1 LLLTLFLGKWR
12 RKEKFAQEGNDMEYL
27 HQMIERIHQGEEEL
41 RNELLQQYRPFVGTI
56 VSKVCK
62 RYIHQSHDEEFSVGL
77 EAFNEAIS
85 QYSSEK
91 GGSFLSFADL
101 VIRRR
106 VIDYIRKN
114 KQKASFVSF
123 DETADP
129 ESPEY
134 NVWDVQAAVEQYQAE
149 REAEMRREEILH
161 YRERLKEFDIVLE
174 ELPEYTP
181 RHADARDN
189 MIRIAQMIAD
199 NPNLREAFLEKKKI
213 PVKYLLQYISFSR
226 KTVERNRNYIVAI
239 TLIFIENYQFLR
251 SYIQVN
257 ETEGKEEHA
266 CEKEGH
272 RAGDTGAA
280 RYSHDVERRVL

>member
-1 LLLTLFLGKWR
+1 MLLTLFLGKWR
-12 RKEKFAQEGNDMEYL
+12 RKEKSLQEKNETEHL
-27 HQMIERIHQGEEEL
+27 HRMIERIHQGEDEL
-41 RNELLQQYRPFVGTI
+41 RNELLQQYRPFIGTV

-62 RYIHQSHDEEFSVGL
+62 RYIDQSHDEEFSVGL

-114 KQKASFVSF
+114 KPRASFVSF
-123 DETADP
+123 DETMDS

-134 NVWDVQAAVEQYQAE
+134 NVWDVQVAVEQYQAE
-149 REAEMRREEILH
+149 READMRREEILH
-161 YRERLKEFDIVLE
+161 YRERLSEFDIALE

-181 RHADARDN
+181 RHADARNN
-189 MIRIAQMIAD
+189 MIRIARMIAD
-199 NPNLREAFLEKKKI
+199 NEKLRESFLEKKKI
-213 PVKYLLQYISFSR
+213 PVKYLLQFISFSR

-239 TLIFIENYQFLR
+239 TLIFIGNYRFLR
-251 SYIQVN
+251 SYIQMD
-257 ETEGKEEHA
+257 ETEGKEELTR
-266 CEKEGH
+266 EKEGH
-272 RAGDTGAA
+272 RAGDTETVS
-280 RYSHDVERRVL
+280 YCHDIQRRVL

>member
-1 LLLTLFLGKWR
+1 MLLTLFLGKRR
-12 RKEKFAQEGNDMEYL
+12 RKEKSLEKNHETEQL
-27 HQMIERIHQGEEEL
+27 HRMIEKIHQGEEEL
-41 RNELLQQYRPFVGTI
+41 RNELLTQYRPFIGTV

-85 QYSSEK
+85 QYSSNK
-91 GGSFLSFADL
+91 GSSFLSFADL

-114 KQKASFVSF
+114 KHRASFVSL
-123 DETADP
+123 DESMDP

-134 NVWDVQAAVEQYQAE
+134 NVWDVQVSVEQYQAE
-149 REAEMRREEILH
+149 REAEMRREEVLH
-161 YRERLKEFDIVLE
+161 YRQQLREFDISLE

-181 RHADARDN
+181 RHIDARNN
-189 MIRIAQMIAD
+189 MIRIARMIAE
-199 NPNLREAFLEKKKI
+199 NEHLRETFLAKKKI

-239 TLIFIENYQFLR
+239 TLVFIGEYQFLR
-251 SYIQVN
+251 SYIQMD
-257 ETEGKEEHA
+257 ETEGKGELAREE
-266 CEKEGH
+266 EGH
-272 RAGDTGAA
+272 RVGDTGAVS
-280 RYSHDVERRVL
+280 YCHDIRREIL